1 MKIYERNYVDLKWR
15 EQVNQKLSVYTQ
27 WTYARRSELFNNTG
41 YSIINYREK
50 DYTPNAPENVESN
63 STGFLPHNA
72 FTGVIG
78 FEARPWQK
86 YRIRN
91 GAKYRVSNSSPIFK
105 GEYRAGFG
113 ALGSDVRFDQVE
125 LGVRQQV
132 KFGIRG
138 TLDVSLKGG
147 AFLNTDKMYFMDYE
161 HFLGN
166 RTAIVTSDPIG
177 SYRLLDY
184 YKYSTKDKYFTANAH
199 YHFRKFLLTSIP
211 YVRLAGVTEN
221 IFVNYLYTPSSLNYT
236 EVGYGL
242 DGILRLFRLEFAASF
257 QNGTYT
263 ESGFRVGISSTL
275 GANFND

>member
-1 MKIYERNYVDLKWR
+1 MFTLDYRKGINCVFGS
-15 EQVNQKLSVYTQ
+15 QVQ
-27 WTYARRSELFNNTG
+27 
-41 YSIINYREK
+41 
-50 DYTPNAPENVESN
+50 
-63 STGFLPHNA
+63 
-72 FTGVIG
+72 
-78 FEARPWQK
+78 
-86 YRIRN
+86 
-91 GAKYRVSNSSPIFK
+91 
-105 GEYRAGFG
+105 
-113 ALGSDVRFDQVE
+113 FDQVE
-125 LGVRQQV
+125 IGLKHGVRLGVRG
-132 KFGIRG
+132 K
-138 TLDVSLKGG
+138 LDVALTAGK
-147 AFLNTDKMYFMDYE
+147 FLNANKLYFMDYQ

-166 RTAIVTSDPIG
+166 RTGIVTSDPIG